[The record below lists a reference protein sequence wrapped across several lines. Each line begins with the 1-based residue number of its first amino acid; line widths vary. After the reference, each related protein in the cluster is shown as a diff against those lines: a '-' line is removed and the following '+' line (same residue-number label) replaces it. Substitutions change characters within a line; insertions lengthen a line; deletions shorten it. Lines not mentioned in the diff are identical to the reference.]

1 MPFLYPK
8 EKNILTAKDQDS
20 GHREDLSE
28 QALLNFPS
36 SPHLLKL
43 FVPSCLSKILYS
55 STCSDLTVSLDLHF
69 LMKAPMHVKHIKT
82 YLSVFLLFVLCYGGP
97 SWELK
102 GWSTG
107 TFPFVHLLLSRYLPI
122 HLVLSLKTSSL
133 LLLPPSKDWP
143 WWSCPH
149 CGVSILHEWSPFQ
162 PEPGFHIYCGC
173 STQHCISD
181 FYVIFMYLFSGFK
194 DIAIAINFFKW
205 FLLSRIACIFLIY
218 LGLCPVCQDNYPEIS
233 TVRTRVQMPASGRG
247 DLRSS
252 VLGLTLM
259 ELNNSKFPLTAYSR
273 RR

>member
-1 MPFLYPK
+1 MLRF
-8 EKNILTAKDQDS
+8 NCFFGS
-20 GHREDLSE
+20 S
-28 QALLNFPS
+28 FPYEGS
-36 SPHLLKL
+36 HACKT
-43 FVPSCLSKILYS
+43 Y
-55 STCSDLTVSLDLHF
+55 
-69 LMKAPMHVKHIKT
+69 IKT
-82 YLSVFLLFVLCYGGP
+82 YLSVFLLLSVLCYGGP
-97 SWELK
+97 GWELK

-162 PEPGFHIYCGC
+162 PEPGFHIYWGC